1 MINFDG
7 ICELMDESSYDY
19 AHYTHDIL
27 NNLLLVG
34 DIPRDILLGT
44 DVKNIDITFNL
55 RELTKIHLQHLT
67 KYHSKKEYQKKEID
81 CVYFQHYLNKFE
93 EHEDCGNVV
102 DDVVE
107 KKQVVYQHHH
117 QIQ

>member
-1 MINFDG
+1 MSEQKQTAKKRTLTEDQRLNKVRKVPATTKRAMRACHLFANILKMHFDDG

-55 RELTKIHLQHLT
+55 RELT
-67 KYHSKKEYQKKEID
+67 
-81 CVYFQHYLNKFE
+81 
-93 EHEDCGNVV
+93 
-102 DDVVE
+102 
-107 KKQVVYQHHH
+107 
-117 QIQ
+117 